1 MPKSKSM
8 KKKTVNGVTFL
19 EGSDNIFRDLGF
31 PEPEAASLLARSGLM
46 IEIKNI
52 IDERKLTQVQAAK
65 ILGVR
70 QPRVSAMYTGRLE
83 DFTIDML
90 VQWLSKLGKDVTIT
104 VRDRNV
110 A

>member
-1 MPKSKSM
+1 M
-8 KKKTVNGVTFL
+8 KKKTVNGMTFL
-19 EGSDNIFRDLGF
+19 EGSDNVFRDLGF
-31 PEPEAASLLARSGLM
+31 PEAEAASLLARSMLM

-52 IDERKLTQVQAAK
+52 IDERKLTQGEAAK

-70 QPRVSAMYTGRLE
+70 QPRVSAMYTGKLE

-90 VQWLSKLGKDVTIT
+90 VQWLSKLGKQVTIT
-104 VRDRNV
+104 VQDQEV